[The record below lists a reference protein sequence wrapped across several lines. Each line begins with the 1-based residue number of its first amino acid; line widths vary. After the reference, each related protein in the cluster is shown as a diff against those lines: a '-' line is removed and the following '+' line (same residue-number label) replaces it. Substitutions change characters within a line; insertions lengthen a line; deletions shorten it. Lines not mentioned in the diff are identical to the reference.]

1 MRRTVCLLCLIP
13 AALLSTGIEIGS
25 WDVLKQGLA
34 DHNPNKRAQAV
45 TAVGS
50 IGATPQ
56 VVQLILGAL
65 KDKDVVVRQTA
76 AAVLGEMQARRALPK
91 LREALDDESAE
102 VSFAAARSLWQMGDQ
117 SGRDILCE
125 VLMGD
130 RKTGPGMIE
139 GGIRDAKRKLHSPGA
154 MVKIGID
161 QAAGLL
167 GPFSMGVWF
176 AEDFI
181 KDKGAAARALSAK
194 LLSTDPHPSSTRELE
209 LALDDKSSV
218 VRAAAAR
225 ALGLRAATDEI
236 AKIQPL
242 LLDSNDGVRYMA
254 AAAIVRLSQPS
265 ASAVPRRKKFAAA
278 KIIPAD
284 NHPIF
289 DPRR

>member
-1 MRRTVCLLCLIP
+1 MWRKVCLLCLTP
-13 AALLSTGIEIGS
+13 AALLATGVEIGS
-25 WDVLKQGLA
+25 WDILKEGMA
-34 DHNPNKRAQAV
+34 EHNTSKRAQAIM
-45 TAVGS
+45 ALGS

-56 VVQLILGAL
+56 VVEMISRAL

-76 AAVLGEMQARRALPK
+76 AAVLGEMQARRALPNLK
-91 LREALDDESAE
+91 EALEDESAE
-102 VSFAAARSLWQMGDQ
+102 VNFAAARSLWQMGDR

-139 GGIRDAKRKLHSPGA
+139 GGMRDAKTKLHSPA
-154 MVKIGID
+154 ALAKIGID
-161 QAAGLL
+161 QAAGFL

-176 AEDFI
+176 AEDFM
-181 KDKGAAARALSAK
+181 KDKGASARALSAK
-194 LLSTDPHPSSTRELE
+194 LLATDPDPGSTQQLE
-209 LALDDKSSV
+209 LALDDKNSA

-225 ALGLRAATDEI
+225 ALGERAVRDDI
-236 AKIQPL
+236 PRIQPL

-254 AAAIVRLSQPS
+254 AAAIIRLSQP
-265 ASAVPRRKKFAAA
+265 APSAVRRQKKFTAA

-284 NHPIF
+284 THPTS